1 MKRNEPRN
9 DGHQMKSSNSDD
21 GAMCGGVLDEAT
33 SEATA
38 QAPEPGPEPGPNPD
52 PSTFHVSPKGKVYPR
67 FAQRGPNGKY
77 VRGNTAGL
85 VHGLRMKDLAQPEA
99 VPPQFAYMQGDID
112 KFISGCLSDEGGQEQ
127 DIPARRRALLEYR
140 ARVHRRILQL
150 DTALEIYGITDAKK
164 HLRVAWISKLVT
176 LIATARSL
184 DATLGLERKERDVT
198 AVSAAEWASRLNS
211 NNNDGTNNEGE
222 DR

>member
-1 MKRNEPRN
+1 MKRNEARN
-9 DGHQMKSSNSDD
+9 DGHQVKSSIGDEV
-21 GAMCGGVLDEAT
+21 AMCDGMRDETTVDA
-33 SEATA
+33 AA
-38 QAPEPGPEPGPNPD
+38 PVPEPGPEPGSNPD
-52 PSTFHVSPKGKVYPR
+52 PHTYHVSPKGKVYPR

-85 VHGLRMKDLAQPEA
+85 IHGMRAKDLAQPAA
-99 VPPQFAYMQGDID
+99 VPPQFAYMRGEIE
-112 KFISGCLSDEGGQEQ
+112 KFISDCLSDEGGQEQ

-150 DTALEIYGITDAKK
+150 DTALEIYGITDPRKR
-164 HLRVAWISKLVT
+164 LRQEWIAKLVT

-198 AVSAAEWASRLNS
+198 AVSAAEWAGRLHE
-211 NNNDGTNNEGE
+211 DTTNQEGE